1 MKHVNTKKMTAPAL
15 AFLLILSLSSCGG
28 DPSDDGSDVN
38 TINVT
43 MSILYPESQQKENLI
58 DYSMQIQEDATVMQ
72 ILESYS
78 NQEGVNIEVNTSD
91 ADAPYVTSINDVN
104 ADGTSQWV
112 CEMNGK
118 KKITKEISEYE
129 VKDGDKIVWKYEAP

>member
-1 MKHVNTKKMTAPAL
+1 MKHVNTKKMTALAL